1 MVKQPLVSVV
11 IPTYNRGYCLQRCL
25 DSVLS
30 QSYQKTEV
38 VLIDDGSEDDTE
50 ELVKRLFHSDSR
62 IRYVYQRNQGVSVA
76 RNHGLRLAR
85 GEFVA
90 LLDSDDVWI
99 PWKLELQLAVMAH
112 LPEVGMVW
120 TDMEAVDQT
129 GTVCDPKYLR
139 RMYHAYRWF
148 PDSASLFSG
157 SCALSSIAPN
167 LSVLIGDVLVSF
179 GDIFSPLIMGNLVHT
194 STVLIRKNRL
204 AQVGGFQERFRYT
217 GEDYDF
223 HLRTCREGPVA
234 FVDVASIK
242 YQIGGEDRLTRP
254 QYNAFM
260 AVHSL
265 ITIRPFLKNERSRI
279 SLPQSLLNT
288 MLGESYTWLGESLLD
303 RGKQVASRRF
313 LCRALRYQPLR
324 PRLMGLCMLS
334 FLRPESRHWYL
345 AVYRSFKRLG
355 TSFARRMS
363 LRRGQKCAD
372 PPQGK

>member
-1 MVKQPLVSVV
+1 MANQALVTVV
-11 IPTYNRGYCLQRCL
+11 IPTYNRDYCLHRCL

-30 QSYQKTEV
+30 QSYEKTEI
-38 VLIDDGSEDDTE
+38 VLIDDGSEDGTE
-50 ELVKRLFHSDSR
+50 ELVKRLSHSDAR
-62 IRYVYQRNQGVSVA
+62 IRYVRQRNQGVSAA

-90 LLDSDDVWI
+90 LLDSDDVWK

-120 TDMEAVDQT
+120 TDMEAVDQM
-129 GTVCDPKYLR
+129 GTVCDPRYLR

-167 LSVLIGDVLVSF
+167 LSVLIGDVLVGF
-179 GDIFSPLIMGNLVHT
+179 GDIFSPMIMGNLVHT

-204 AQVGGFQERFRYT
+204 AQVVGFQERFRYT

-223 HLRTCREGPVA
+223 HLRTCEAGPVA

-254 QYNAFM
+254 QYSAFM

-265 ITIRPFLKNERSRI
+265 ITIRPFLKKERSRI
-279 SLPQSLLNT
+279 LLPQSLLNT
-288 MLGESYTWLGESLLD
+288 MLGESYTWLGESLRD

-313 LCRALRYQPLR
+313 LFRALRYQPFR
-324 PRLMGLCMLS
+324 PRVIGLCMLS
-334 FLRPESRHWYL
+334 FLRPESRRWYL
-345 AVYRSFKRLG
+345 ALYRSLKRLSK
-355 TSFARRMS
+355 SFAERMS
-363 LRRGQKCAD
+363 LRRGQKSSD
-372 PPQGK
+372 PLQGK

>member
-1 MVKQPLVSVV
+1 MVNQPLVTVV

-25 DSVLS
+25 DGVLN
-30 QSYQKTEV
+30 QSYPNTET
-38 VLIDDGSEDDTE
+38 VLIDDGSEDGTE
-50 ELVKRLFHSDSR
+50 ELIKRHYERDSR
-62 IRYVYQRNQGVSVA
+62 VRYVRQRNQGVSAA
-76 RNHGLRLAR
+76 RNHGFRLAR

-90 LLDSDDVWI
+90 LLDSDDVWK

-120 TDMEAVDQT
+120 TDMEAVDQM
-129 GTVCDPKYLR
+129 GNVFDPQHLR
-139 RMYHAYRWF
+139 TMYHAYRWF

-167 LSVLIGDVLVSF
+167 LSGLIGDVSVSF
-179 GDIFSPLIMGNLVHT
+179 GDIFSAMIMGNLVHT

-204 AQVGGFQERFRYT
+204 EQVGGFQKRFRYT

-223 HLRTCREGPVA
+223 HLRTCRQGPVA
-234 FVDVASIK
+234 FVDVSSIK

-254 QYNAFM
+254 QYSAFM

-279 SLPQSLLNT
+279 LLPQSMLNT
-288 MLGESYTWLGESLLD
+288 MLGESYTWLGESLRD

-313 LCRALRYQPLR
+313 LCQALRYQPLR
-324 PRLMGLCMLS
+324 PRVMGLYVLS
-334 FLRPESRHWYL
+334 FLRPERRQWYL
-345 AVYRSFKRLG
+345 KLYKSLKRLG
-355 TSFARRMS
+355 KSFGGTTA
-363 LRRGQKCAD
+363 KAE
-372 PPQGK
+372 